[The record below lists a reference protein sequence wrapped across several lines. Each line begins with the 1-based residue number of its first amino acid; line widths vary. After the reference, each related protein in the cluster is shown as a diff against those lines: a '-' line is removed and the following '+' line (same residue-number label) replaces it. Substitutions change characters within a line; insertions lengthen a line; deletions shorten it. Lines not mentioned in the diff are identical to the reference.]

1 MREEDLDWAVYHR
14 IPKTDGITVEGLV
27 AATGFEPGAV
37 TASLERLEH
46 HLLVRRSGKT
56 VRLLSI
62 QESLI
67 ECQCRHTREDL
78 PFVIENGVIR
88 ATRREE

>member
-1 MREEDLDWAVYHR
+1 MREEDLDWAVYHG
-14 IPKTDGITVEGLV
+14 IPQTGSITVEDLA
-27 AATGFEPGAV
+27 AATGLEPGAV

-46 HLLVRRSGKT
+46 YLLVRRTGDT

-67 ECQCRHTREDL
+67 ECQCRYTADDL
-78 PFVIENGVIR
+78 PFVIENGVVR
-88 ATRREE
+88 AKKRDD